1 MGDAE
6 VCLAAGMDDH
16 LAKPY
21 TRAQL
26 AAVLTRWLP
35 AHCVSAP
42 DAQQVAEAA
51 AAAPPEP
58 KGGLLDRGALDNI
71 RAIDDDGSVLD
82 EVIQMYLDEGDTHVD
97 ALLAALAGG
106 HTADLA
112 RTAHALK
119 SASFNVGAKTLGD
132 LCQRLERQAKSGDTH
147 GLGDLVAAA
156 VAMMERVR
164 PLLRAEM
171 GVAA

>member
-1 MGDAE
+1 
-6 VCLAAGMDDH
+6 
-16 LAKPY
+16 
-21 TRAQL
+21 
-26 AAVLTRWLP
+26 
-35 AHCVSAP
+35 
-42 DAQQVAEAA
+42 
-51 AAAPPEP
+51 
-58 KGGLLDRGALDNI
+58 
-71 RAIDDDGSVLD
+71 
-82 EVIQMYLDEGDTHVD
+82 MYLDEGDTHVD